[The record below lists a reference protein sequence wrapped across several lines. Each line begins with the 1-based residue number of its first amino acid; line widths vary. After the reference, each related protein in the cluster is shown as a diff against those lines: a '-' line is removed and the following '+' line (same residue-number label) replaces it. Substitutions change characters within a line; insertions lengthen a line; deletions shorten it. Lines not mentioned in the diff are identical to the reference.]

1 MTFPDV
7 FDMTKPEGRKALR
20 LATVS
25 GKALAKALG
34 LEPLEDR
41 EKLPKATLCHMALA
55 AGLTLRDFMQL
66 TLT

>member
-1 MTFPDV
+1 MTFPNV
-7 FDMTKPEGRKALR
+7 FDTSKSEGRKALR

-41 EKLPKATLCHMALA
+41 EKLPKATLCHMAVA
-55 AGLTLRDFMQL
+55 VGLTLRDF
-66 TLT
+66 T